1 MIRFFNKD
9 IKFALKDKL
18 ILKKWIKATV
28 ASYNCEVGDLNV
40 ILCDDPSILE
50 INKQFLGH
58 NYYTD
63 IITFDYTE
71 DEIINGELYI
81 SIDTVKENT
90 PLIVENKTYKDTIC
104 NEKDS
109 IILQSTIQGVNA
121 MLLSTEVDWRK
132 HTEVITNTITIEKY
146 IKPKKIRITPQ
157 LGVGYGLLNKQ
168 TDIYLGIGLSYNF

>member
-28 ASYNCEVGDLNV
+28 AFYNCEVGDLNV

-81 SIDTVKENT
+81 SIDTVKENA
-90 PLIVENKTYKDTIC
+90 VEYGQNFPD
-104 NEKDS
+104 ELHRV
-109 IILQSTIQGVNA
+109 IIHGV
-121 MLLSTEVDWRK
+121 LHLCGLDDHEEDD
-132 HTEVITNTITIEKY
+132 
-146 IKPKKIRITPQ
+146 IKEMRQAEDIALDQ
-157 LGVGYGLLNKQ
+157 LHSLLNKQ
-168 TDIYLGIGLSYNF
+168 